1 MRCTSYIIHLQQKID
16 DGDVPRH
23 LTFLQPYIIIVIRHN
38 KLCYIEHFI
47 KIKSKEDKHM
57 SNNKNK
63 NIGVITEQGYAAGMG
78 LGFNP
83 VDEKDLNKKPT
94 DKESADKNKNNPSVK
109 NK

>member
-1 MRCTSYIIHLQQKID
+1 
-16 DGDVPRH
+16 
-23 LTFLQPYIIIVIRHN
+23 
-38 KLCYIEHFI
+38 
-47 KIKSKEDKHM
+47 
-57 SNNKNK
+57 
-63 NIGVITEQGYAAGMG
+63 MG